1 MPLRKPLIIAGMAL
15 AILADETRAQDAGGI
30 GRLYDAVADVS
41 ARPLPSVKALA
52 SMCDGDVVCAGEA
65 LASSLGPHARL
76 ERITHPSTDSIRGVE
91 TRPSVEVSGEN
102 GRRVIRLG
110 RFGRKAVW
118 ELREALQGAHETV
131 IIDLRANRGGDFD
144 RMLRVAGIFCGSV
157 ENAVRLVGENIER
170 WFSIPGEKELHGRRK
185 LQVWIGEQTA
195 SSAEVLAALLK
206 LHAGAKLSGEKTF
219 GKNVL
224 LREVA
229 VAHEW
234 RLLVPSGRLEIEGIV
249 LEGGLTPDESL

>member
-1 MPLRKPLIIAGMAL
+1 MAL
-15 AILADETRAQDAGGI
+15 AILAGETRAQNTDEI
-30 GRLYDAVADVS
+30 ELLYDAVADVS
-41 ARPLPSVKALA
+41 AQPLPPVRTLS
-52 SMCDGDVVCAGEA
+52 SMCGGDVVCAGEA

-91 TRPSVEVSGEN
+91 TLTSVEVSSEN
-102 GRRVIRLG
+102 GQRVIRLG

-118 ELREALQGAHETV
+118 ELRDALRDAGETV
-131 IIDLRANRGGDFD
+131 IVDLRTNQGGDFD

-157 ENAVRLVGENIER
+157 ENAVRLVEGNIER
-170 WFSIPGEKELHGRRK
+170 WFSVPGEKELRGGRK
-185 LQVWIGEQTA
+185 LQVWVGEQTA

-219 GKNVL
+219 GKNIL

-249 LEGGLTPDESL
+249 LEGGLTPDETL

>member
-1 MPLRKPLIIAGMAL
+1 MPLRKSLIIAGMAL
-15 AILADETRAQDAGGI
+15 AIPAGETRAQDAGVI
-30 GRLYDAVADVS
+30 GRLHDAVADVS
-41 ARPLPSVKALA
+41 ARPLPSVKTLT
-52 SMCDGDVVCAGEA
+52 SICGGDAVCAGEA

-76 ERITHPSTDSIRGVE
+76 ERITHPSTDEIRGVQ
-91 TRPSVEVSGEN
+91 TRPSVEVSDES
-102 GRRVIRLG
+102 GRRVIRLD

-118 ELREALQGAHETV
+118 ELREALRDARKTV
-131 IIDLRANRGGDFD
+131 VIDLRANQGGDFD
-144 RMLRVAGIFCGSV
+144 RMLRIAGMFCGSI
-157 ENAVRLVGENIER
+157 ENAVRLVEGSTER
-170 WFSIPGEKELHGRRK
+170 WFSVPGEKEFHGVQK
-185 LQVWIGEQTA
+185 LQVWIGKQTA

-249 LEGGLTPDESL
+249 LEGGLTPDESP